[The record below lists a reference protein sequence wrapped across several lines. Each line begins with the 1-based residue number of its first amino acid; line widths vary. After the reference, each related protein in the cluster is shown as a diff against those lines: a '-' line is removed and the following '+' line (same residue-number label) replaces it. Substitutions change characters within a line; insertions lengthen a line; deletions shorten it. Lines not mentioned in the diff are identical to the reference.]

1 MIRVKWKRD
10 KIYNVHIFILMF
22 LLLVLP
28 VFVEGCAYNSAK
40 NSVVI
45 KEPLTSFKYKMVGID
60 KLIKDNN
67 LDIARVYLKEMI
79 NGGVHPFFADLHL
92 AIIYAMLSKKEKCA
106 KYLANA
112 KSLINSKQD
121 KVEYLFYKIK
131 VNLIN
136 RQRGYFDSSMK
147 IISKLKRNG
156 ANIERLYYYKGLLF
170 FYHGDSLNALR
181 CFKMVIKLNS
191 SYKRRAKDAINKI

>member
-1 MIRVKWKRD
+1 MIKAKWKKDR
-10 KIYNVHIFILMF
+10 IYCISIMMF

-28 VFVEGCAYNSAK
+28 VFIGGCAYNPAK
-40 NSVVI
+40 NSVII
-45 KEPLTSFKYKMVGID
+45 KEPITSFKYKMVGIER
-60 KLIKDNN
+60 LIKDNN
-67 LDIARVYLKEMI
+67 LDIAKVYLKEMI
-79 NGGVHPFFADLHL
+79 NDGVHPFFANLRL
-92 AIIYAMLSKKEKCA
+92 AIIYAMSGEKEKCA
-106 KYLANA
+106 KYMAISKN
-112 KSLINSKQD
+112 LINSKQD

-131 VNLIN
+131 INLIN

-181 CFKMVIKLNS
+181 CFKMVAKLNS
-191 SYKRRAKDAINKI
+191 SYKRRAKNAINKI